1 MSREGRH
8 TTCLYSRSVRTS
20 GSMAGLSLAEAAY
33 THPASS
39 GSVVR
44 NVRRNT
50 ASCMYP
56 AEEEIKW
63 CEVRGKK

>member
-1 MSREGRH
+1 
-8 TTCLYSRSVRTS
+8 
-20 GSMAGLSLAEAAY
+20 MAGLSLAEAAY